1 MEKLYAYI
9 KIAINWVKF
18 LFHLFIEF
26 ISSIVAVDFFLVF
39 FLCFVNSVI
48 LYYVF
53 KFVKVGRTLKK
64 DKPIVTKE
72 FLDRVGD
79 VDLEL
84 NHEANDLESL
94 KNLDEIKVN
103 KEKAKQLEALQELLN
118 GKFINKKQYDAKA
131 DEIKQQI

>member
-9 KIAINWVKF
+9 KIAINWAKF

-26 ISSIVAVDFFLVF
+26 ISSIVAVDFFWVF
-39 FLCFVNSVI
+39 FLCFVNLVI
-48 LYYVF
+48 LYYIF

-84 NHEANDLESL
+84 NHEANDLKSL
-94 KNLDEIKVN
+94 NNLDEIKVN

>member
-9 KIAINWVKF
+9 KIAINWTKF

-26 ISSIVAVDFFLVF
+26 ISSIVAVDFFWVF
-39 FLCFVNSVI
+39 FLCLVI
-48 LYYVF
+48 LYYIF

-84 NHEANDLESL
+84 NHEANDLKSL
-94 KNLDEIKVN
+94 NNLDEIKVN